1 MFFFDNKSIIENSFI
16 LRIPRSFCNNVRISF
31 SFKDI
36 VTVSTF
42 CPNTFLISNSEDTLN
57 SKVLNLDKNNIN
69 TLSLNQKYRIS
80 TGNQN
85 DYDILKIILIKF
97 ACLQRVNICR
107 CMELD
112 LADNCVFVSPLKRRS
127 LPPSFPT
134 TTELVNTAEGK
145 IVKVMMKNKFSCHN

>member
-1 MFFFDNKSIIENSFI
+1 M
-16 LRIPRSFCNNVRISF
+16 
-31 SFKDI
+31 
-36 VTVSTF
+36 
-42 CPNTFLISNSEDTLN
+42 
-57 SKVLNLDKNNIN
+57 N
-69 TLSLNQKYRIS
+69 TLSLHDKYRIWIEIL
-80 TGNQN
+80 N
-85 DYDILKIILIKF
+85 DNAILKIILIKF

-145 IVKVMMKNKFSCHN
+145 IVKVMIKNKLLCHK